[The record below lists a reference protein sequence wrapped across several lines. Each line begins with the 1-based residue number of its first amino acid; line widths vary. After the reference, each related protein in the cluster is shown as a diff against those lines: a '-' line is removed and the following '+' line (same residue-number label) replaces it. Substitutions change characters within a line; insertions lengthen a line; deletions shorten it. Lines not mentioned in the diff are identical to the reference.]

1 MSEKPTPETDAL
13 DVGILYCVPMTDHA
27 RRMERQRDDFR
38 ASIEQQANQ
47 VMAKAAKVAEDAI
60 RQRDELA
67 AALRKL
73 INWMPRVVPA
83 DDPSAGE
90 AVGRYG
96 LGRGGEGARD
106 GGCASGNGA
115 RGRDAD
121 QRGR

>member
-83 DDPSAGE
+83 VGQEDEWENEVNEACALLARLGE
-90 AVGRYG
+90 
-96 LGRGGEGARD
+96 GGEG
-106 GGCASGNGA
+106 
-115 RGRDAD
+115 
-121 QRGR
+121 